1 MVSLAGKAWR
11 LACLAGV
18 PARQKPP
25 WVLPLL
31 LPMQVLLLLSLACSA
46 SLSVSVATRVFT
58 QNSQVQQISAPAAFD
73 KQSRGKTIMVGG
85 QKRRAIEGGLDRGW
99 REGAL
104 AAAAAAAAAAG
115 GRGGPMAARLAM

>member
-31 LPMQVLLLLSLACSA
+31 LPMQVLLLL
-46 SLSVSVATRVFT
+46 V
-58 QNSQVQQISAPAAFD
+58 
-73 KQSRGKTIMVGG
+73 
-85 QKRRAIEGGLDRGW
+85 
-99 REGAL
+99 
-104 AAAAAAAAAAG
+104 
-115 GRGGPMAARLAM
+115 

>member
-46 SLSVSVATRVFT
+46 SLSVSVATRVCT
-58 QNSQVQQISAPAAFD
+58 QVQQISAPAAFD